1 MESFEDLGLRP
12 ELIESLI
19 AEGIEQPTHLQEEAI
34 PTLRKGN
41 SALVRGGPGAGVL
54 VAYGTALL
62 DRLDTGSGSPLAVV
76 LVPERP
82 EAVRKARAL
91 ARAAITTGHRV
102 AALSGSFALPGR
114 ADILFATPA
123 DLLAATRTADVKL
136 DQVTAWV
143 LDGAAALVE
152 DPHAATV
159 LSDALEAVPTG
170 EAQGIVIAD
179 PITTEVRAFVQAHL
193 PRAVHIPSDAAT
205 PAEPEEAPVRRGSL
219 RVLATEQGAGQD
231 LVDLVDGLL
240 GDGEAHHALL
250 FFRGEDRAADA
261 ADLLAL
267 HGFLSGAPGETDF
280 PVWLAVDALEARRA
294 IDTEA
299 DEGSIVAVS
308 VGSPTDVDELDRRH
322 GGSRAGGVVLAPARQ
337 VPHLRRIGS
346 EAGYALDF
354 FSPPNRASEDAA
366 RRMHDMVKRAVE
378 EADLAP
384 YHGLLEPAVREFGS
398 PQVSA
403 ALAWLLRSRS
413 GGPKTSAVGSEPE
426 RSPAAPGAPVPFL
439 RLFLSIGSR
448 DGVGPGDLVGAI
460 TGEAG
465 VKGDEIGRIDIRDTF
480 SRVDVSERVAA
491 RVIEALN
498 GITVKGRSVRADYDR
513 SAGRGDPGAG
523 GKDSGPRASGGRAGR
538 GPGRGSR
545 DR

>member
-1 MESFEDLGLRP
+1 MESFEDLGLKP

-19 AEGIEQPTHLQEEAI
+19 AEGIERPTHLQEEVI

-41 SALVRGGPGAGVL
+41 SALIRGGPGAGVL
-54 VAYGTALL
+54 VSYGTALL
-62 DRLDTGSGSPLAVV
+62 DRLDAGQGSPLAVV

-123 DLLAATRTADVKL
+123 DLLAATRTAEVKL
-136 DQVTAWV
+136 DGVVAWV
-143 LDGAAALVE
+143 LDGAAALLE
-152 DPHAATV
+152 DPHASAV

-170 EAQGIVIAD
+170 EAQGIVIAE
-179 PITTEVRAFVQAHL
+179 PITPEVREFTQSHL

-205 PAEPEEAPVRRGSL
+205 PAEPEEAPVQRGTL
-219 RVLATEQGAGQD
+219 RILASEQGAGQD
-231 LVDLVDGLL
+231 LVALVDRVL
-240 GDGEAHHALL
+240 GDGDAHHALL

-267 HGFLSGAPGETDF
+267 HGFLSGAPGEPDF
-280 PVWLAVDALEARRA
+280 PVWLAVDAMEARRA
-294 IDTEA
+294 IDA
-299 DEGSIVAVS
+299 DSDENPVVAVS

-337 VPHLRRIGS
+337 IPHLRRLGS
-346 EAGYALDF
+346 EAGYALEF
-354 FSPPNRASEDAA
+354 LSPPTRASEDAA
-366 RRMHDMVKRAVE
+366 RRMHDMVRRAVE

-384 YHGLLEPAVREFGS
+384 YHGLLQPAVREFGS

-413 GGPKTSAVGSEPE
+413 SGPKTSAPGTESETRP
-426 RSPAAPGAPVPFL
+426 APGAPVPFL

-448 DGVGPGDLVGAI
+448 DGVGPGDLLGAI

-465 VKGDEIGRIDIRDTF
+465 VKGDEVGRIDIRDTF

-513 SAGRGDPGAG
+513 SIGRDPGTG
-523 GKDSGPRASGGRAGR
+523 GKESGPRAPGGRTGR
-538 GPGRGSR
+538 GPGRGAR